1 MPVCLVAGGA
11 GFIGSHLCQSLLK
24 DGHRVICL
32 DNFLTGNKSNVAM
45 FLNQPKFLLINADV
59 SRPLPDVL
67 VDEKVD
73 YIFHLASP
81 ASPNSLSP
89 LSYMNLPL
97 ETMDANSL
105 GTRRLLRLAR
115 KHQAKFLY
123 ASTSEVYG
131 DPKVHPQPESYWGF
145 VNPAGRRSCYDEAK
159 RFGEALTMVYIRR
172 FKLNARIVRIF
183 NTYGPRMDIKDGRA
197 VANFIVQA
205 LKNEPITIYGK
216 GKQTRSFCYVDDMVL
231 GLKKAM
237 FTDTANGQ
245 VINLGNPEEFTVLD
259 LAKKIKRAAGSA
271 SPIKIEAQELPE
283 DDPEKRRPDISRAKT
298 LLNWQPRVRFS
309 QGVKKTIAYF
319 QDKLSHEQQ

>member
-1 MPVCLVAGGA
+1 MQVLVAGGA

-24 DGHRVICL
+24 DDYRVICL
-32 DNFLTGNKSNVAM
+32 DNFLTGKKANVAP
-45 FLNQPKFLLINADV
+45 LLDHPKFLLINADV
-59 SRPLPDVL
+59 SRPLPQVL
-67 VDEKVD
+67 LDEKVD

-81 ASPNSLSP
+81 ASPNALSP

-115 KHQAKFLY
+115 KHKAKFLF

-131 DPKVHPQPESYWGF
+131 DPREHPQKESYWGY
-145 VNPAGRRSCYDEAK
+145 VNPIGIRSCYDEAK
-159 RFGEALTMVYIRR
+159 RFGEALTFVYIRR
-172 FKLNARIVRIF
+172 FKINARIVRIF

-205 LKNEPITIYGK
+205 LTNEPLTIYGK
-216 GKQTRSFCYVDDMVL
+216 GKQTRSFCYVDDMVA

-237 FTDTANGQ
+237 FTDTAKGQ

-259 LAKKIKRAAGSA
+259 LAKKIKRAAVSA
-271 SPIKIEAQELPE
+271 SPIKIEARELPE
-283 DDPEKRRPDISRAKT
+283 DDPEKRRPDISRAKK
-298 LLNWQPRVRFS
+298 LLNWQPKIRFS
-309 QGVKKTIAYF
+309 RGLEKTIAYF
-319 QDKLSHEQQ
+319 REKLSHEQK

>member
-1 MPVCLVAGGA
+1 
-11 GFIGSHLCQSLLK
+11 LLK
-24 DGHRVICL
+24 DGYRVICL
-32 DNFLTGNKSNVAM
+32 DNFLTGKKANVAP
-45 FLNQPKFLLINADV
+45 LLEQSKFLLINADA
-59 SRPLPDVL
+59 SRPLPQVII
-67 VDEKVD
+67 DEKVD

-81 ASPNSLSP
+81 ASPNASSP

-115 KHQAKFLY
+115 KHKAKFLF

-131 DPKVHPQPESYWGF
+131 DPKEHPQPESYWGY
-145 VNPAGRRSCYDEAK
+145 VNPVGIRSCYDEAK

-172 FKLNARIVRIF
+172 FRLNARIVRIF

-205 LKNEPITIYGK
+205 LTGEPLSIYGK
-216 GKQTRSFCYVDDMVL
+216 GKQTRSFCYVDDMVE

-237 FTDTANGQ
+237 FTENAKGQ

-259 LAKKIKRAAGSA
+259 LAKKIKRATGSA
-271 SPIKIEAQELPE
+271 SPIKIEARELPE
-283 DDPEKRRPDISRAKT
+283 DDPEKRRPDISRAKK
-298 LLNWQPRVRFS
+298 LLNWQPKIRFS
-309 QGVKKTIAYF
+309 LGLKKTIAYF
-319 QDKLSHEQQ
+319 QDKLSHEQK

>member
-1 MPVCLVAGGA
+1 MQILVAGGA

-24 DGHRVICL
+24 DGYRVICI
-32 DNFLTGNKSNVAM
+32 DNFLTGKKANVAP
-45 FLNQPKFLLINADV
+45 LLAHPKFLLINTDV
-59 SRPLPDVL
+59 SKPLPEAL
-67 VDEKVD
+67 IEEKLD

-115 KHQAKFLY
+115 KHKAKFLF

-131 DPKVHPQPESYWGF
+131 DPQVHPQPETYWGY
-145 VNPAGRRSCYDEAK
+145 VNPVGIRSCYDEAK

-205 LKNEPITIYGK
+205 LTNQPITIYGQ
-216 GKQTRSFCYVDDMVL
+216 GKQTRSFCYVDDLVS
-231 GLKKAM
+231 GLKKALL
-237 FTDTANGQ
+237 TESSKGQ
-245 VINLGNPEEFTVLD
+245 VINLGNAEEFTVLD
-259 LAKKIKRAAGSA
+259 LAKKIKRATGSA
-271 SPIKIEAQELPE
+271 SPIKIEAMELPE
-283 DDPEKRRPDISRAKT
+283 DDPEKRRPDISRAKK
-298 LLNWQPRVRFS
+298 LLGWQPKIKFS
-309 QGVKKTIAYF
+309 RGLEKTIAYF
-319 QDKLSHEQQ
+319 REKLANEPK

>member
-1 MPVCLVAGGA
+1 MQILVAGGA

-24 DGHRVICL
+24 DGYRVICI
-32 DNFLTGNKSNVAM
+32 DNFLTGKKANVAP
-45 FLNQPKFLLINADV
+45 LLAHPKFLLINTDV
-59 SRPLPDVL
+59 SKPLPEAL
-67 VDEKVD
+67 IEEKLD

-115 KHQAKFLY
+115 KHKAKFLF

-131 DPKVHPQPESYWGF
+131 DPQVHPQPETYWGY
-145 VNPAGRRSCYDEAK
+145 VNPVGIRSCYDEAK

-205 LKNEPITIYGK
+205 LTNQPITIYGQ
-216 GKQTRSFCYVDDMVL
+216 GKQTRSFCYVDDLVT
-231 GLKKAM
+231 GLKKALL
-237 FTDTANGQ
+237 TESSKGQ

-259 LAKKIKRAAGSA
+259 LAKKIKRATGSA
-271 SPIKIEAQELPE
+271 SPIKIEAMELPE
-283 DDPEKRRPDISRAKT
+283 DDPEKRRPDISRAKK
-298 LLNWQPRVRFS
+298 LLGWQPKIKFS
-309 QGVKKTIAYF
+309 RGLEKTIAYF
-319 QDKLSHEQQ
+319 REKLANEPK

>member
-1 MPVCLVAGGA
+1 MQILVAGGA

-24 DGHRVICL
+24 DGYRVICI
-32 DNFLTGNKSNVAM
+32 DNFLTGKKANVAP
-45 FLNQPKFLLINADV
+45 LLAHPKFLLINTDV
-59 SRPLPDVL
+59 SKPLPEAL
-67 VDEKVD
+67 IEEKLD

-115 KHQAKFLY
+115 KHKAKFLF

-131 DPKVHPQPESYWGF
+131 DPQVHPQPETYWGY
-145 VNPAGRRSCYDEAK
+145 VNPVGIRSCYDEAK

-205 LKNEPITIYGK
+205 LTNQPITIYGQ
-216 GKQTRSFCYVDDMVL
+216 GKQTRSFCYVDDLVS
-231 GLKKAM
+231 GLKKALL
-237 FTDTANGQ
+237 TESSKGQ

-259 LAKKIKRAAGSA
+259 LAKKIKRATGSA
-271 SPIKIEAQELPE
+271 SPIKIEAMELPE
-283 DDPEKRRPDISRAKT
+283 DDPEKRRPDISRAKK
-298 LLNWQPRVRFS
+298 LLGWQPKIKFS
-309 QGVKKTIAYF
+309 RGLEKTIAYF
-319 QDKLSHEQQ
+319 REKLANEPK

>member
-1 MPVCLVAGGA
+1 MQILVAGGA

-24 DGHRVICL
+24 DGYRVICI
-32 DNFLTGNKSNVAM
+32 DNFLTGKKANVAP
-45 FLNQPKFLLINADV
+45 LLAHPKFLLINTDV
-59 SRPLPDVL
+59 SKPLPEAL
-67 VDEKVD
+67 IEEKLD

-115 KHQAKFLY
+115 KHKAKFLF

-131 DPKVHPQPESYWGF
+131 DPQVHPQPETYWGY
-145 VNPAGRRSCYDEAK
+145 VNPIGIRSCYDEAK

-205 LKNEPITIYGK
+205 LTNQPITIYGQ
-216 GKQTRSFCYVDDMVL
+216 GKQTRSFCYVDDLVT
-231 GLKKAM
+231 GLKKALL
-237 FTDTANGQ
+237 TESSKGQ

-259 LAKKIKRAAGSA
+259 LAKKIKRATGSA
-271 SPIKIEAQELPE
+271 SPIKIEAMELPE
-283 DDPEKRRPDISRAKT
+283 DDPEKRRPDISRAKK
-298 LLNWQPRVRFS
+298 LLGWQPKIKFS
-309 QGVKKTIAYF
+309 RGLEKTIAYF
-319 QDKLSHEQQ
+319 REKLANEPK

>member
-1 MPVCLVAGGA
+1 MQILVAGGA

-24 DGHRVICL
+24 DGYRVICI
-32 DNFLTGNKSNVAM
+32 DNFLTGKKANVAP
-45 FLNQPKFLLINADV
+45 LLAHPKFLLINTDV
-59 SRPLPDVL
+59 SKPLPEAL
-67 VDEKVD
+67 IEEKLD

-115 KHQAKFLY
+115 KHKAKFLF

-131 DPKVHPQPESYWGF
+131 DPQVHPQPETYWGY
-145 VNPAGRRSCYDEAK
+145 VNPIGIRSCYDEAK

-205 LKNEPITIYGK
+205 LTNQPITIYGQ
-216 GKQTRSFCYVDDMVL
+216 GKQTRSFCYVDDLVT
-231 GLKKAM
+231 GLKKALL
-237 FTDTANGQ
+237 TESSKGQ

-259 LAKKIKRAAGSA
+259 LAKKIKRATGSA
-271 SPIKIEAQELPE
+271 SPIKIEAMELPE
-283 DDPEKRRPDISRAKT
+283 DDPEKRRPDISRAKK
-298 LLNWQPRVRFS
+298 LLGWQPKIKFS
-309 QGVKKTIAYF
+309 QGLEKTIAYF
-319 QDKLSHEQQ
+319 REKLANEPK